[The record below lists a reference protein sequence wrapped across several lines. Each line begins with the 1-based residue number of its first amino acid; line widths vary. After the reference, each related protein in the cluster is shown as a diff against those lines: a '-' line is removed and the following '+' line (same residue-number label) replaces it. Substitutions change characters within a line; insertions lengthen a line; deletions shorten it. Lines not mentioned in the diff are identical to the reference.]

1 MNRLPA
7 TISGIETSRQIS
19 LVDLTVGEDLF
30 SCVIIETPET
40 ASYLRIGNT
49 VTLLFKE
56 TEVSIA
62 KDWQG
67 QISLRNRMAA
77 EVRRIDSGGVLSR
90 IVLDYRGKEII
101 SIITTRSVRKLGL
114 KIGDSVTAMVKA
126 NEVSIMSEEVRR

>member
-1 MNRLPA
+1 MNRLSA
-7 TISGIETSRQIS
+7 IISDIETSRQIS

-56 TEVSIA
+56 TEVSVA

-77 EVRRIDSGGVLSR
+77 EIRQIDSGGVLSR
-90 IVLDYRGKEII
+90 IVLDYQGKEII

-114 KIGDSVTAMVKA
+114 EIGDSVTAMVKA
-126 NEVSIMSEEVRR
+126 NEVSIMSDEVR

>member
-7 TISGIETSRQIS
+7 TICGIETSRQIS

-30 SCVIIETPET
+30 SCVIIETPES

-77 EVRRIDSGGVLSR
+77 EIRKIDGGGVLSR
-90 IVLDYRGKEII
+90 IVLDYQGKEII
-101 SIITTRSVRKLGL
+101 SIITTRSVRKLRL
-114 KIGDSVTAMVKA
+114 QTGDSVTAMVKA
-126 NEVSIMSEEVRR
+126 NEVSIMSEEPR

>member
-77 EVRRIDSGGVLSR
+77 NIRHIDSGGVLSR
-90 IVLDYRGKEII
+90 IVLDYQGREII

-114 KIGDSVTAMVKA
+114 EVGDSVTAMVKA
-126 NEVSIMSEEVRR
+126 NEVSIMSEEIR